1 MQFGPGEY
9 QVHKKMEGKQ
19 AHRVLLSIVCYDLA
33 ASFAIHLVARACH
46 AQTVCSDPGE
56 VATKLDHNVISFDKH
71 QIFDAVVMVVHL
83 SGKAEPIGLGAAELL
98 LKHSLTTI
106 PLKRY
111 IPTKYSFPLICSP

>member
-1 MQFGPGEY
+1 
-9 QVHKKMEGKQ
+9 MEGKQ

-98 LKHSLTTI
+98 LKHSLTTTTEAVH
-106 PLKRY
+106 
-111 IPTKYSFPLICSP
+111 PTKYSFPLICSP